1 MTQTTSIAN
10 LKETSKM
17 VAKTVGAGTIK
28 TFFESQK
35 GTLAAVLPKHVS
47 PDRMLK
53 IALGAM
59 RTTPKLMNCTLESL
73 LGGVVQ
79 CSQLGLEPNTP
90 LGHAY
95 LIPFDNRKKN
105 ITEVQIVLGYKGLID
120 LARRSGQVVS
130 IAAHEVC
137 KLDHFDFSYGLDEKL
152 EHRPALGERG
162 DVIAFYAVAKL
173 KDGGHAFEIMSREQ
187 VEKIRNDSQNYKFAK
202 DKPGSVWGQH
212 FVEMGRKTVLRRLFK
227 YLPVSIELATASA
240 LDDLSARGVSQG
252 LDINTIDGEFTVV
265 PDGDDDDSPII
276 DPATGE
282 VLAANDTSPA
292 KAHAEAGNPAQGAAS
307 AAPASQGDP
316 ADGRQPNPP
325 GAEEDPGLDPAKVE
339 HQIQNA
345 RSIDVLDLASDSIEG
360 VNDLGERARL
370 LQIYQE
376 RRIAMLRQAEQHAQQ
391 QAQAQQQQQQRP
403 ASTTR
408 RRMAAPE

>member
-1 MTQTTSIAN
+1 MSENTTSIAN
-10 LKETSKM
+10 LKQTSKM

-47 PDRMLK
+47 ADRMLK

-95 LIPFDNRKKN
+95 LIPFDNRKKG

-120 LARRSGQVVS
+120 LSRRSGQVVS

-137 KLDHFDFSYGLDEKL
+137 ENDKFDYAYGLDERL
-152 EHRPALGERG
+152 DHRPAMDDRG
-162 DVIAFYAVAKL
+162 RVIAFYAVAKL
-173 KDGGHAFEIMSREQ
+173 KDGGHAFEVMSRAQ
-187 VEKIRNDSQNYKFAK
+187 VEKIRDESQNYKFAR
-202 DKPGSVWGQH
+202 DKSSTVWGQH

-227 YLPVSIELATASA
+227 YLPVSIEMATAAA
-240 LDDLSARGVSQG
+240 LDDLNARGVSQE
-252 LDINTIDGEFTVV
+252 LDINTIDGEFTVI
-265 PDGDDDDSPII
+265 PTGDEDEAGDGQSV
-276 DPATGE
+276 DPETGE
-282 VLAANDTSPA
+282 VLNSSPA
-292 KAHAEAGNPAQGAAS
+292 KAKAEAGNPAQGAAA
-307 AAPASQGDP
+307 AAPASQE
-316 ADGRQPNPP
+316 
-325 GAEEDPGLDPAKVE
+325 AEAQGNLAGTGEAGLDMTKIASQLMGATDLE
-339 HQIQNA
+339 
-345 RSIDVLDLASDSIEG
+345 VLDLAADSIEG
-360 VNDLGERARL
+360 LSDADERTALHDL
-370 LQIYQE
+370 YQK
-376 RRIAMLRQAEQHAQQ
+376 RRIAIMARAAEAPQAEQQTAAGQ
-391 QAQAQQQQQQRP
+391 
-403 ASTTR
+403 ASTPRQTTQR